1 MTTFEIILLC
11 SNITFVFILGISIF
25 YNIRHALWIIRITE
39 SIEKTLDILDER
51 YSAIS
56 KVLEV
61 PLFFDSPQIRGVV
74 EDIKT
79 CRDSLLESATILA
92 DVQQDDDE
100 EKTDN

>member
-1 MTTFEIILLC
+1 MTTLEIILSC
-11 SNITFVFILGISIF
+11 SNITLVFVLGISVF
-25 YNIRHALWIIRITE
+25 YNIRHGLWIIRTTE
-39 SIEKTLDILDER
+39 SIEKALDILDER

-61 PLFFDSPQIRGVV
+61 PLFFDSPQIRSVV

-92 DVQQDDDE
+92 DVPQDDDE